1 MPSGTLELLSV
12 DTASHGM
19 SRPHVYMLAPAH
31 LVAGLA
37 ALLGAQNILVLRFLG
52 MASPILFAGA
62 ALALFVLCGCLLR
75 LTPKLQDRIPLCR
88 LGLCVGLAA
97 IVMLFG
103 GEGRFFY
110 ANEDWQVRD
119 AVLHDMVRWPWPFAY
134 TGFATPQI
142 LRAPIGMYLL
152 PALAGK
158 LGGQVASDLTLLA
171 QNSLVLGS
179 ILALGS
185 CFYDSAR
192 QRLIASVV
200 VLLFSGMDTVGALLL
215 RPNFLL
221 PVTNGIDSWARIQF
235 SSHLTQAFWVPQHAI
250 AGWLGGLL
258 YMLWR
263 SRKLPLASYLA
274 MLPLIAL
281 WSPLGLMGAM
291 PFGALA
297 GLETIWRKQ
306 LRYADIALPAL
317 ALVLSFASLAYM
329 RSDTGRVGAMLFPI
343 KTEIYLIVELT
354 EVVFLLP
361 AIMLMTRGG
370 RFGIATLA
378 VAVGFLLLCPFLVIG
393 HNFDFMMRASIPS
406 LAILS
411 VLAADVVVYRS
422 ASFLG
427 RVLIAELAIGAMTPA
442 REVARAVV
450 FQASPAPS
458 ACDVSQSWDVT
469 FAEYGKDT
477 YYAGLSTLPR
487 PIRPVSTA
495 LAPPTKSPTCWSR
508 AWREDRF

>member
-1 MPSGTLELLSV
+1 MLSP
-12 DTASHGM
+12 T
-19 SRPHVYMLAPAH
+19 H

-37 ALLGAQNILVLRFLG
+37 VMLGVQNILVLRFLG
-52 MASPILFAGA
+52 MTSPILFAGA
-62 ALALFVLCGCLLR
+62 ALVLFALCAGLLR
-75 LTPKLQDRIPLCR
+75 LPSKLRDRIPLSR
-88 LGLCVGLAA
+88 LGLCIGVAA
-97 IVMLFG
+97 IVMLLG

-142 LRAPIGMYLL
+142 LRAPVGMYLL

-158 LGGQVASDLTLLA
+158 LGGQAASDLTLLA
-171 QNSLVLGS
+171 QNSVVLGT

-185 CFYDSAR
+185 CFYASAR

-200 VLLFSGMDTVGALLL
+200 VLLFSGMDTLGALLL
-215 RPNFLL
+215 RPHFLL
-221 PVTNGIDSWARIQF
+221 PLTNGIDAWARIQF

-263 SRKLPLASYLA
+263 SQKLPLASYLA

-291 PFGALA
+291 PFAVLA
-297 GLETIWRKQ
+297 GVETIWRKQ

-317 ALVLSFASLAYM
+317 ALALSLASLAYM

-343 KTEIYLIVELT
+343 RTEVYLIVELT

-370 RFGIATLA
+370 RFGIATPV
-378 VAVGFLLLCPFLVIG
+378 VASVFLLLCPFFVIG

-411 VLAADVVVYRS
+411 VLAADVVVYHP

-427 RVLIAELAIGAMTPA
+427 RVLIAELAIGVMTPA

-450 FQASPAPS
+450 YKSSPAPV
-458 ACDVSQSWDVT
+458 ACDVSQSWDVS
-469 FAEYGKDT
+469 FPDYGKDT
-477 YYAGLSTLPR
+477 YYAGISTLPAL
-487 PIRPVSTA
+487 IRPDGITS
-495 LAPPTKSPTCWSR
+495 APPTKSRACWPR
-508 AWREDRF
+508 AWRVDRF